1 MNNKYLNVFNT
12 VLLLTISYIGMAA
25 AQDNT
30 ELPEF
35 RNKSFSFQELAGK
48 NADGSHGIG
57 EQKGVTRRDP
67 SDVLKVDDTY
77 YVWYSKVVHD
87 EVDEKEEY
95 LKTSGYAATLWYATS
110 KDEGHTW
117 KEQGEALGVGRKGSF
132 DGQAV
137 FTPNILEYQDKYYL
151 YYTGVKHTPGL
162 DYFENNSTNDFTNI
176 GLAVAD
182 SPDGPFRRVSSKP
195 ILTYN
200 PDGTS
205 FDSYRVDD
213 ASLLI
218 RNGKIWLYYKGR
230 NLADGRSGPAQTKMG
245 VAFADKPEGLYKKY
259 EGNPILDKSHEVF
272 IWAHRQ
278 GVAAYASLSKTLE
291 YEPDGLDFATGKAG
305 IRTLPKPNAPGAYR
319 RELTERLKK
328 GPGVEWGI
336 SMRHGPNP
344 YLVRWGCDLSVP
356 NADQSEK

>member
-1 MNNKYLNVFNT
+1 MKFRFWSLLFTVF
-12 VLLLTISYIGMAA
+12 LLTIFYVNEVD
-25 AQDNT
+25 AQEDI

-35 RNKSFSFQELAGK
+35 KGKSFSFQELAGK
-48 NADGSHGIG
+48 NDDGSHGIG

-67 SDVLKVDDTY
+67 SDVLKVGDTY
-77 YVWYSKVVHD
+77 YVWYSKVIHA
-87 EVDEKEEY
+87 EVDEKEQR
-95 LKTSGYAATLWYATS
+95 LKHSGYVATIWYAIS

-132 DGQAV
+132 DAQAV
-137 FTPNILEYQDKYYL
+137 FTPNILEYKNKYYL

-162 DYFENNSTNDFTNI
+162 DHFENNSTNDFTNI

-182 SPDGPFRRVSSKP
+182 SPGGPFRRVKSNP
-195 ILTYN
+195 ILPYN
-200 PDGTS
+200 PDGIS

-213 ASLLI
+213 ASLLV
-218 RNGKIWLYYKGR
+218 RNDKIWLYYKGR

-245 VAFADKPEGLYKKY
+245 VAFADKPEGPYKKY

-272 IWAHRQ
+272 IWAHRE

-291 YEPDGLDFATGKAG
+291 YAPNGLDFATGKAG
-305 IRTLPKPNAPGAYR
+305 IKTLPKPNAPGAYR
-319 RELTERLKK
+319 RELTERLEK

-344 YLVRWGCDLSVP
+344 YLVRWECDLSVP
-356 NADQSEK
+356 ISDQSEK